1 MLACRAVVT
10 CSLSA
15 SLVPYPRR
23 NASSAAIARG
33 TFGWAT
39 IAGMD
44 AHRRRVTAVAM
55 DSRHIRASAPLD
67 RPHNHA
73 LSLLVASRS

>member
-15 SLVPYPRR
+15 SLVPIPTTKRLR
-23 NASSAAIARG
+23 AAIARG

-44 AHRRRVTAVAM
+44 AHRRCVTAVAM
-55 DSRHIRASAPLD
+55 DRRHIRASAPLD